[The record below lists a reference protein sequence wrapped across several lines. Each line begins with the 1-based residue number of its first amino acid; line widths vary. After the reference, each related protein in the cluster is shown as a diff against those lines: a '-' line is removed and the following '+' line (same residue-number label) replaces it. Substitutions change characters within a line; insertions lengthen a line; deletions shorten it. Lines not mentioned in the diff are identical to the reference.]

1 MYKPSRRD
9 HARGGV
15 QNRQKE
21 EKSRKK
27 RTPEE
32 WRSLLV
38 QKLLA
43 AKTEDDLEEAN
54 DLADE
59 LVTAGIVTQEEVDAL
74 WDDLAPNLYE

>member
-1 MYKPSRRD
+1 M
-9 HARGGV
+9 
-15 QNRQKE
+15 
-21 EKSRKK
+21 KK

-43 AKTEDDLEEAN
+43 AKTEDDLEKVN

-74 WDDLAPNLYE
+74 WGDLEPDLTDERR

>member
-1 MYKPSRRD
+1 M
-9 HARGGV
+9 
-15 QNRQKE
+15 
-21 EKSRKK
+21 KK

-38 QKLLA
+38 QKLLT
-43 AKTEDDLEEAN
+43 AKTEDDLEEVS

-59 LVTAGIVTQEEVDAL
+59 LVTAGILLQEEFDEL

>member
-1 MYKPSRRD
+1 M
-9 HARGGV
+9 
-15 QNRQKE
+15 
-21 EKSRKK
+21 KK
-27 RTPEE
+27 RDPKKE
-32 WRSLLV
+32 WQSLLV

-74 WDDLAPNLYE
+74 WDDLEPDLTDEGR